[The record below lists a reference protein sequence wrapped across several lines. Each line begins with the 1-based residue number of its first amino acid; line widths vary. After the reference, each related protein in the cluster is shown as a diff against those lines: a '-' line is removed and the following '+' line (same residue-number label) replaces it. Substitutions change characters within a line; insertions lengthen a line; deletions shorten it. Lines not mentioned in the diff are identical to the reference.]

1 MGVAQNAHSVIT
13 GFPVPMAKQ
22 REKKRQSHHDKQKS
36 HPNILDI
43 SLGAWTS
50 TYSRAPVFVINRI
63 TQHEI
68 NAIITAA
75 QRNSII
81 NIPPYKLNNRLS
93 VPRNKAALNT
103 GYLFPVASS
112 L

>member
-50 TYSRAPVFVINRI
+50 IYSRTPVLVINRI

-81 NIPPYKLNNRLS
+81 NIPPDKLVSRLFLNR
-93 VPRNKAALNT
+93 RRAA
-103 GYLFPVASS
+103 
-112 L
+112 

>member
-43 SLGAWTS
+43 SLGA
-50 TYSRAPVFVINRI
+50 
-63 TQHEI
+63 
-68 NAIITAA
+68 
-75 QRNSII
+75 
-81 NIPPYKLNNRLS
+81 
-93 VPRNKAALNT
+93 
-103 GYLFPVASS
+103 
-112 L
+112 